1 MEFHYLEEGGFTG
14 VIPWILRSGVLKGEQ
29 NTPSFW
35 NASKGS
41 IILFFCTMSSPFVL
55 IIPGFPMITQF
66 QQIASTR

>member
-1 MEFHYLEEGGFTG
+1 MSLSVCQEKSVCQKCQDFGNVRFWQHC
-14 VIPWILRSGVLKGEQ
+14 
-29 NTPSFW
+29 W

-66 QQIASTR
+66 QQIESTR